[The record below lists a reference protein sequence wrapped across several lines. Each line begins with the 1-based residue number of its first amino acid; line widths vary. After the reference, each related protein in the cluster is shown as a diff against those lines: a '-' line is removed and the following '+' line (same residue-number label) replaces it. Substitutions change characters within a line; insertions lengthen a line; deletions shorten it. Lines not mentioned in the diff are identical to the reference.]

1 MLTVVKNELRIIFLN
16 FKYNLI
22 KQMDNKLSFIMQ
34 ILFMVLNDA
43 MFLIQWAVI
52 FNLQESIGGYGFREV
67 ALLWALAA
75 STYGIAYFFF
85 ANANNLSNLIVSGKL
100 DAFLIQP
107 KNVLINIA
115 SSESKPSALGDILYG
130 IIILL
135 FLGVDL
141 KTWALFILF
150 SISGGLIATA
160 LFIIWHSFS
169 FYFKNTEEIA
179 LTLSNILICF
189 ATYPITIFNEKT
201 KFLFSTIVPIIFMVY
216 IPLDVI
222 IKFSS
227 INIFIVLGF
236 TLFVIILAF
245 LLFHFGLKKYSS
257 SNLMSA
263 RI

>member
-34 ILFMVLNDA
+34 ILFMMVNNG
-43 MFLIQWAVI
+43 MMLIQWVVI
-52 FNLQESIGGYGFREV
+52 FSLQESIGGYGFKEI

-75 STYGIAYFFF
+75 STYGVSHFFF
-85 ANANNLSNLIVSGKL
+85 ANAIELSNLIVSGKL

-107 KNVLINIA
+107 KNVLINIT

-130 IIILL
+130 IVILI
-135 FLGVDL
+135 FLGVDF
-141 KTWALFILF
+141 KTWLLFILF
-150 SISGGLIATA
+150 TITGGIIATA
-160 LFIIWHSFS
+160 LAIIWHSFS
-169 FYFKNTEEIA
+169 FYFKNTEDIA

-189 ATYPITIFNEKT
+189 ATYPITIFNQKT
-201 KFLFSTIVPIIFMVY
+201 KLIFSTIVPIIFMVY